1 MVFELF
7 FFNQSY
13 MHIEQFRDFC
23 LSKKGV
29 TEHFPFDEVTLV
41 FKVMGKMFALAGLDD
56 WEKGNQKINLKC
68 DPEWAIELREEYEGI
83 NAGYH
88 MNKKL
93 WNTVTLNSADVSDEL
108 VIKFINHSYDLVV
121 KGLSKKVKKELEDL

>member
-1 MVFELF
+1 
-7 FFNQSY
+7 

-23 LSKKGV
+23 ISKNGV
-29 TEHFPFDEVTLV
+29 SENFPFDELTLV
-41 FKVMGKMFALAGLDD
+41 FKVMGKMFALAGLND
-56 WEKGNQKINLKC
+56 WEKGDQKINLKC

-93 WNTVTLNSADVSDEL
+93 WNTVRLNSADISDEL
-108 VIKFINHSYDLVV
+108 AIKLINYSYDLVE
-121 KGLSKKVKKELEDL
+121 KGLPKKVQKELEDL

>member
-1 MVFELF
+1 L
-7 FFNQSY
+7 
-13 MHIEQFRDFC
+13 
-23 LSKKGV
+23 LKKGV
-29 TEHFPFDEVTLV
+29 SEHFPFDEVTLV

-93 WNTVTLNSADVSDEL
+93 WNTVALNSADVSDEL
-108 VIKFINHSYDLVV
+108 AIKLINHSYDLVV
-121 KGLSKKVKKELEDL
+121 KGLSKKVQKELEDL

>member
-1 MVFELF
+1 
-7 FFNQSY
+7 
-13 MHIEQFRDFC
+13 MHIEQFRDVC
-23 LSKKGV
+23 LLKKGV
-29 TEHFPFDEVTLV
+29 SEHFPFDEVTLV

-93 WNTVTLNSADVSDEL
+93 WNTVALNSADVSDEL
-108 VIKFINHSYDLVV
+108 AIKLINHSYDLVV
-121 KGLSKKVKKELEDL
+121 KGLSKKVQKELEDL

>member
-1 MVFELF
+1 
-7 FFNQSY
+7 

-23 LSKKGV
+23 ISKNGV
-29 TEHFPFDEVTLV
+29 TENLPFDELTLV
-41 FKVMGKMFALAGLDD
+41 FKVMGKMFALAGLND
-56 WEKGNQKINLKC
+56 WEKGDQKINLKC

-93 WNTVTLNSADVSDEL
+93 WNKVRLNSANISDEL
-108 VIKFINHSYDLVV
+108 AIKLINYSYDLVE
-121 KGLSKKVKKELEDL
+121 KGLPKKVQKELEDL